1 MDADLLDPPI
11 APMPGFAPGEWLNID
26 HPLTTTHL
34 RGRVVMIDFWDY
46 TCLACL
52 RAIPS
57 LIAWHEHYQGMDFVV
72 VGVHTPEFRFAR
84 TRALVE
90 RAAADLGIWYPVLLD
105 NERRTWEQFAV
116 RAWPTRVLV
125 DPDGYVRHRAEG
137 VTTFRESERALRRLL
152 HEHDPEV
159 ALPRLMDPLHPKDEP
174 GADRYR
180 ATPDLYVGYER
191 GALGNP
197 MGYAASSPM
206 VYELPREYAR
216 REPYFYAGGI
226 WRAGLESFAFAG
238 QDGGQ
243 IALPYTAYGVSAVLS
258 PSADPVE
265 VALNLRRTDAPP
277 RVDVLQDG
285 APLTPENAGRD
296 VLYDDGGVSYLMVER
311 PRLYELVRNPA
322 FGSHELELTVRA
334 HGLAFYSFTFT
345 SSVVAG

>member
-11 APMPGFAPGEWLNID
+11 APMPEFAPGEWLNTD

-34 RGRVVMIDFWDY
+34 RGRVAMIDFWDY
-46 TCLACL
+46 TCLGCL
-52 RAIPS
+52 RAIPY
-57 LIAWHEHYQGMDFVV
+57 LIAWYERYPADAFAV

-90 RAAADLGIWYPVLLD
+90 RAAADLGIRYPVLLD
-105 NERRTWEQFAV
+105 NERRTWEQYAA

-137 VTTFRESERALRRLL
+137 VATFRESERALRRLL
-152 HEHDPEV
+152 HEHNPEMPM
-159 ALPRLMDPLHPKDEP
+159 PRPQDAIRPDDES
-174 GADRYR
+174 GVGRYR

-197 MGYAASSPM
+197 MGYAAASPM
-206 VYELPREYAR
+206 VYDLPRAYAR

-226 WRAGLESFAFAG
+226 WRAGPESFAFAG

-243 IALPYTAYGVSAVLS
+243 IALPYTADGVSAVLS

-277 RVDVLQDG
+277 RVDLLQDG
-285 APLTPENAGRD
+285 APLTPVNAGRD
-296 VLYDDGGVSYLMVER
+296 VLYDDGVSYLMVER

-322 FGSHELELTVRA
+322 LGSHELELTVRA
-334 HGLAFYSFTFT
+334 HGLALYSFTFT
-345 SSVVAG
+345 VSAGAG